1 MPLIGILRPLP
12 ETALAALSSLGE
24 VIEVEPDG
32 HCAHLDALLVTPFDR
47 VPAGLIARHPTLRF
61 IVNIGAGT
69 NHIDLRACAA
79 RGIVVTNTPAAGVEA
94 TADFAFG
101 LLIGAARRLCEAD
114 AFVRQG
120 GWAGG
125 GVALQGLDVHGKTL
139 GIVGFGRIGQ
149 AIAQRA
155 RGFAMPVR
163 YHTRTPQGRDWRP
176 LPALLAEADF
186 VVLQVPLSLETAGMI
201 GRDALALMKPTAVL
215 VNTARGGVL
224 DEDALVDALTEQR
237 LAYAALDVCAGE
249 PDLNPRLLRCPRL
262 LLAPHIATATG
273 ATRAAMVEEAL
284 ANLRALLS
292 GAVPAATVC
301 TGPASG

>member
-32 HCAHLDALLVTPFDR
+32 HRTHLDALLVTPFDR

-79 RGIVVTNTPAAGVEA
+79 RGIVVTNTPAAGGQA

-120 GWAGG
+120 GWADGG
-125 GVALQGLDVHGKTL
+125 AALQGLDVHGKTL

-155 RGFAMPVR
+155 RGFEMPVR
-163 YHTRTPQGRDWRP
+163 YHTRTPRDGALARDWRP
-176 LPALLAEADF
+176 LPALLAESDF
-186 VVLQVPLSLETAGMI
+186 IVLQVPLSVETAGMI

-224 DEDALVDALTEQR
+224 DEDALVDALTERR
-237 LAYAALDVCAGE
+237 LAYAALDVCADE
-249 PDLNPRLLRCPRL
+249 PDINPRLLSCPRL

-292 GAVPAATVC
+292 GVVPAATVS
-301 TGPASG
+301 A